1 VTRELVVTCTRKG
14 CGAKGK
20 SKYIDVLPEGW
31 RIVSVRYDGPGLE
44 FCSLLCI
51 ILWAEATREAHESQ
65 REWQSKP
72 LPVKPIDA
80 PLPEG
85 ALL

>member
-1 VTRELVVTCTRKG
+1 MTRELLVTCTRKG
-14 CGAKGK
+14 CGAKGR
-20 SKYIDVLPEGW
+20 SKYLDVLPAGW
-31 RIVSVRYDGPGLE
+31 RIVSDGYNRPGLE

-51 ILWAEATREAHESQ
+51 VLWSEAMIPAHESQ
-65 REWQSKP
+65 REWQSRP

-80 PLPEG
+80 PLPEE